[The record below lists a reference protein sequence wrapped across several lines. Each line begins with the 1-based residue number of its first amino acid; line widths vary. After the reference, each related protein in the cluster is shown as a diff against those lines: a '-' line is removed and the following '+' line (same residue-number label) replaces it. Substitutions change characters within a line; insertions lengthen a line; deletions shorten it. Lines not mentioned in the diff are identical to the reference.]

1 MLGQMKQ
8 LVTAL
13 HELRVQA
20 EETDGKLNEE
30 SLSHSR
36 TKKELKMI
44 GDRLNEEMSGHA
56 ETRKK
61 LKALEGD
68 YARTMAEHSQVQEQH
83 TTTRAKLAEEANT
96 HQETKLRFGEAERSQ
111 ANMREALESS
121 KNDISRLRMANER
134 LETEKETLR
143 VIIYDKVMEYVT
155 RERKLLRGQ
164 YEALQGEHVQ
174 TKASLDAL
182 QERYDARDRRYDELH
197 AEHAKLQLDLVRQ
210 QDAHA
215 SRLAEQTSAAGDL
228 ERTMSEMKAATE
240 KLTDSIRRSR
250 LKTIKA
256 LEKQFLRTEAALQKQ
271 VLDEWFKVVRGT
283 KTGRLLKDKGMARC
297 LRNISGSDEIL
308 KATCFSAWS
317 GSKNDSSREADVNE
331 LEEYKRLVAEHQKLT
346 AERAAKSRAKAQAM
360 LERQFLEQD
369 GAMRKKV
376 WTCWITL
383 VQEERQMKSTKEK
396 AMKATIRNIA
406 GGAEMLKTMCF
417 QAWSGIR
424 MSGER
429 AMELRQIE
437 EYKKHKAEQEERAAA
452 NKQKAQDALRKQFM
466 QQDSVVRR
474 NAFDSWRNLAAV
486 AAARKLQKERNTQR
500 CMRSIMSSAKS
511 VLLEVFTAWEKSYS
525 REQLKAKLDETM
537 QQLKERDEQLNS
549 MKMQLTNSAWVAKEI
564 QSELSK
570 AHTILPKTPRKPRPV
585 SR

>member
-1 MLGQMKQ
+1 
-8 LVTAL
+8 
-13 HELRVQA
+13 
-20 EETDGKLNEE
+20 
-30 SLSHSR
+30 
-36 TKKELKMI
+36 
-44 GDRLNEEMSGHA
+44 
-56 ETRKK
+56 
-61 LKALEGD
+61 
-68 YARTMAEHSQVQEQH
+68 
-83 TTTRAKLAEEANT
+83 
-96 HQETKLRFGEAERSQ
+96 
-111 ANMREALESS
+111 
-121 KNDISRLRMANER
+121 
-134 LETEKETLR
+134 
-143 VIIYDKVMEYVT
+143 
-155 RERKLLRGQ
+155 
-164 YEALQGEHVQ
+164 
-174 TKASLDAL
+174 
-182 QERYDARDRRYDELH
+182 
-197 AEHAKLQLDLVRQ
+197 
-210 QDAHA
+210 
-215 SRLAEQTSAAGDL
+215 
-228 ERTMSEMKAATE
+228 
-240 KLTDSIRRSR
+240 
-250 LKTIKA
+250 
-256 LEKQFLRTEAALQKQ
+256 
-271 VLDEWFKVVRGT
+271 
-283 KTGRLLKDKGMARC
+283 
-297 LRNISGSDEIL
+297 
-308 KATCFSAWS
+308 
-317 GSKNDSSREADVNE
+317 
-331 LEEYKRLVAEHQKLT
+331 
-346 AERAAKSRAKAQAM
+346 
-360 LERQFLEQD
+360 
-369 GAMRKKV
+369 
-376 WTCWITL
+376 
-383 VQEERQMKSTKEK
+383 MKSTKEK

-585 SR
+585 SRGGSRPGSRQGCDSSALPAITPRH